1 MEQNVERKTLF
12 NTIEC
17 LLFVAGDPVP
27 HVELSRVL
35 DLPVKELRALLAT
48 MEAQYCSE
56 GRGIQLL
63 VTEETAQLV
72 SNRDFID
79 AVEQLLQPE
88 KTRSVSQSM
97 LETLAVVAY
106 RQPVTRADIE
116 AVRGVRCEYAVSQLQ
131 KLGLIAVVGRKDAV
145 GKPTLFGTTDRF
157 LRHFG
162 LHSLEELPEFSRFSE
177 LSALTGAEELPV

>member
-88 KTRSVSQSM
+88 KTRSVS
-97 LETLAVVAY
+97 
-106 RQPVTRADIE
+106 
-116 AVRGVRCEYAVSQLQ
+116 
-131 KLGLIAVVGRKDAV
+131 
-145 GKPTLFGTTDRF
+145 
-157 LRHFG
+157 
-162 LHSLEELPEFSRFSE
+162 
-177 LSALTGAEELPV
+177 